1 MNSKVLIRSLFILAV
16 LVLPVVVAA
25 LTEPATQTPAKT
37 CPSLAEMKIEN
48 TVIFSAKEVPEGASL
63 GSIGPISIPPQPAH
77 CVVEG
82 EINKHTG
89 ADGNEYGDKFQL
101 RLPDSWSGR
110 FLFQGGGGLDGI
122 VNPAVGPAR
131 QGFKSALAREYA
143 VVSTDAGHEGKNPG
157 DASFGADPQARAD
170 YQFRSTALVTPVAK
184 KIVAEYYGSLPHH
197 SYMAGCSN
205 GGREAMLAAQRYPDL
220 FDGIIA
226 GDPAFNLTRAAVAEA
241 WFSIKMAAIAPKNPS
256 GMPLL
261 SKAFSDSDLKLVTNA
276 VLTQCDEL
284 DGLKDGLI
292 DNSDACHFDPSML
305 QCKSAKKEDGCLS
318 PDQVRTLH
326 ETFAGPSDSK
336 GHALYSDWPYDSGL
350 AEPGWRVWILGNEQ
364 IPAINVLIYP
374 QFVNHVALPPGD
386 APIQN
391 AFSFDFDKDPKRIN
405 KSANLIDADSTDLH
419 SFRKHGG
426 KLILYTGMSDP
437 VFSANDLIHYYQRL
451 AENNGGLTST
461 EQFVRLFRIPGMNHC
476 AGGPALDDFD
486 DLTAIES
493 WVEKGV
499 APDQMAATGATFP
512 GRSRPLCPYPKYS
525 KYKGAGGTDDSANF
539 TCENVKVSGSEKAAA
554 ARQTH

>member
-1 MNSKVLIRSLFILAV
+1 MNSKVLIRSVSIQAV
-16 LVLPVVVAA
+16 LLSPVLVVA
-25 LTEPATQTPAKT
+25 LTQPTSPKPART
-37 CPSLAEMKIEN
+37 CSSLTEMKIEN
-48 TVIFSAKEVPEGASL
+48 AVIFSAKEVPEGTLL
-63 GSIGPISIPPQPAH
+63 GSMGPVPIPPQPAH

-89 ADGNEYGDKFQL
+89 PDGNEYGDKFQL

-110 FLFQGGGGLDGI
+110 FLFQGGGGLDGS

-131 QGFKSALAREYA
+131 PGFKSALARGYA

-157 DASFGADPQARAD
+157 DATFGTDPQARAD
-170 YQFRSTALVTPVAK
+170 YQFRSTDLVAPVAK
-184 KIVAEYYGSLPHH
+184 KIIAEYYGSAPHH

-226 GDPAFNLTRAAVAEA
+226 GDPAFDLTRAAIAEA
-241 WFSIKMAAIAPKNPS
+241 WFSIKMAEIAPKNPS

-261 SKAFSDSDLKLVTNA
+261 SKAFADSDLKLVTNA
-276 VLTQCDEL
+276 VLKACDEL

-292 DNSDACHFDPSML
+292 DNPDKCHFDPATL
-305 QCKSAKKEDGCLS
+305 LCKSAKNDTCLS
-318 PDQVRTLH
+318 PDQLRVLD
-326 ETFAGPSDSK
+326 ETFAGPHDSS

-350 AEPGWRVWILGNEQ
+350 AESGWRIWILGNEQ
-364 IPAINVLIYP
+364 MPAINVLIYP
-374 QFVNHVALPPGD
+374 QFVNHVALLPGD

-391 AFSFDFDKDPKRIN
+391 AFSFDFNKDPERIN
-405 KSANLIDADSTDLH
+405 KSADLIDADSTDLH
-419 SFRKHGG
+419 SFHKHGG

-461 EQFVRLFRIPGMNHC
+461 EEFVRLFRIPGMNHC

-486 DLTAIES
+486 DLTAIED

-499 APDQMAATGATFP
+499 APDRMIATGATFP
-512 GRSRPLCPYPKYS
+512 GRSRPLCPYPS
-525 KYKGAGGTDDSANF
+525 FSEYKGAGSTDDAANF
-539 TCENVKVSGSEKAAA
+539 TCENVQVSGSEKAAT